1 MHDASRRKR
10 PRTPTPGHYLGLKN
24 TRDYGIVVVVV
35 MTTGIVDLPGAH
47 HIEVVITLQGIL
59 LMVED
64 QGGSALIHHHI
75 LADLG
80 EEVFWVEGER

>member
-1 MHDASRRKR
+1 MVVVNVAG
-10 PRTPTPGHYLGLKN
+10 T
-24 TRDYGIVVVVV
+24 VVVVV
-35 MTTGIVDLPGAH
+35 MTTGIIDLQGAH